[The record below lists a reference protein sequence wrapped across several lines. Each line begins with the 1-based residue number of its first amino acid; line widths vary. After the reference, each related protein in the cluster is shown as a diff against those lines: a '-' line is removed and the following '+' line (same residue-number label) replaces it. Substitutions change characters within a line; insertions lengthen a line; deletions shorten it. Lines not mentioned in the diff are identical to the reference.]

1 MGEKCP
7 AEPDLCDVE
16 GVDLS
21 QESLGTLESDQ
32 GIVGSQDSYTSIL
45 PEDGAKV
52 KKKKKDGKK
61 TKKKKSSKS
70 KSKDGDSKDSDGKE
84 HKTKKSSSSRRPEP
98 EGGNTTSNVTM
109 DEFDKVIYNNDPLF
123 SDLEL
128 SDKEGDSEL
137 QVPSRQ
143 RRQTRL
149 MGVGSSG
156 IVIPCTQFGLNS
168 NTMIKFAIIST
179 ELQNVL
185 QVSLKRCESE
195 IAGLNRRIQLL
206 EEDLERSEERLST
219 AQTKLDE
226 ASKAADES
234 ERAKKALENRGAHDY
249 DRICC
254 LEDIARENTQTV
266 NDAEQK
272 YEEAARK
279 LAITEV
285 DLERAEARLEAAE
298 ARAKQ
303 LEEEMTLINRN
314 LKTLQIKEVEASQ
327 REDSYEETI
336 RDLTHRLKEAE
347 NRAAEAERTVSK
359 LQKEVDRLEGDLE
372 KEQLK
377 TKKLQEEMQQTYMEI
392 HELMQ

>member
-1 MGEKCP
+1 MAALDMVKNK
-7 AEPDLCDVE
+7 LR
-16 GVDLS
+16 
-21 QESLGTLESDQ
+21 TLSDQ
-32 GIVGSQDSYTSIL
+32 L
-45 PEDGAKV
+45 AKI
-52 KKKKKDGKK
+52 
-61 TKKKKSSKS
+61 T
-70 KSKDGDSKDSDGKE
+70 
-84 HKTKKSSSSRRPEP
+84 
-98 EGGNTTSNVTM
+98 
-109 DEFDKVIYNNDPLF
+109 DERDDFKLKFDAEKNAR
-123 SDLEL
+123 E
-128 SDKEGDSEL
+128 
-137 QVPSRQ
+137 
-143 RRQTRL
+143 T
-149 MGVGSSG
+149 
-156 IVIPCTQFGLNS
+156 
-168 NTMIKFAIIST
+168 
-179 ELQNVL
+179 
-185 QVSLKRCESE
+185 CESE

-254 LEDIARENTQTV
+254 LEDMAREYTQTV

-272 YEEAARK
+272 YAEAARK

-359 LQKEVDRLEGDLE
+359 LQKEVDRLEDELLAE
-372 KEQLK
+372 KERYKAISDELD
-377 TKKLQEEMQQTYMEI
+377 QTFA
-392 HELMQ
+392 ELAGY

>member
-1 MGEKCP
+1 MGGTALTEVGAASEWVGCAETMGEKCP

-32 GIVGSQDSYTSIL
+32 GIVGSQDSYTNIL
-45 PEDGAKV
+45 PEDGTKI

-98 EGGNTTSNVTM
+98 EGGNTTTNVTM

-143 RRQTRL
+143 RRQTR
-149 MGVGSSG
+149 MIGVGSSG
-156 IVIPCTQFGLNS
+156 IFIPCTQFGLNS

-185 QVSLKRCESE
+185 QVSLKRVWMRC
-195 IAGLNRRIQLL
+195 LL
-206 EEDLERSEERLST
+206 ILS
-219 AQTKLDE
+219 
-226 ASKAADES
+226 
-234 ERAKKALENRGAHDY
+234 
-249 DRICC
+249 
-254 LEDIARENTQTV
+254 
-266 NDAEQK
+266 
-272 YEEAARK
+272 
-279 LAITEV
+279 
-285 DLERAEARLEAAE
+285 
-298 ARAKQ
+298 
-303 LEEEMTLINRN
+303 
-314 LKTLQIKEVEASQ
+314 
-327 REDSYEETI
+327 
-336 RDLTHRLKEAE
+336 
-347 NRAAEAERTVSK
+347 
-359 LQKEVDRLEGDLE
+359 
-372 KEQLK
+372 
-377 TKKLQEEMQQTYMEI
+377 
-392 HELMQ
+392 